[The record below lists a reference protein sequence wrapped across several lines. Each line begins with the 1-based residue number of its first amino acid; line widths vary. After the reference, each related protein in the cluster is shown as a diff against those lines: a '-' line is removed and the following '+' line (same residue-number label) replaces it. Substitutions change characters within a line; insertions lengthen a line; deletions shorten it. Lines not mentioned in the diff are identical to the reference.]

1 MKIIL
6 LSLLLFVSTLFGNV
20 GKITALSG
28 DVSLTRDSKNIV
40 AKIGTIIKEKDLIST
55 AKNARAQ
62 LVFTDKTII
71 SLGKNSTFDVEE
83 YFFDE
88 QKPAKT
94 KASFKVAKGVF
105 KSITGRIGKIN
116 PSKFKLK
123 TKSASI
129 GIRGTVF
136 FGEIADGKPDTIACT
151 SGAIVVETP
160 DGIVE
165 VLAGQLTSVEIGK
178 APTPPATIPPAK
190 AKKLEQSSGADK
202 NQQDSGEGQG
212 TAPST
217 TPASKPNITVPNAL
231 PAAIG
236 TAKDA
241 KNSKEDS
248 EKLDNV
254 LKNKD
259 SDSTNSIKDTPDPD
273 TPDDTPDNTG
283 GDTPDLNNPDNTGGN
298 TPDPDNTTKNYKVWG
313 SSSYRNNQGLTIN
326 PNNGEAYYGAIENQ
340 NGISDSFAKLENGFY
355 SARITL
361 YSFLPDG
368 SRKTDPYNTK
378 TTIPS
383 FELTSSANTYDGFS
397 RIYSYENPSY
407 NSIAGDQVTLY
418 ENIYVDSLQEFF
430 IYSKSYDEINVDYEF
445 RQKSVMGIAS
455 VFDDLPTDG
464 IDLYIDPEITDSSY
478 ESDQVFLAPTAINWK
493 NKNLLS
499 YEIYNGGLYIGIGKI
514 SKNNIDGTADLDFN
528 FYETKND
535 FSEKLT
541 STNSDMKIFGSEHQG
556 WGGTIFVQD
565 SAGDKSQMTHGEYKI
580 ASNYTNSNLEN
591 LKMPNVQNR
600 TSTGQT
606 TLKGFAV
613 GNSDINT
620 IELTINRTN
629 TISGSITN
637 TNNENIN
644 IQFNGLLGQ
653 NAGYITDDY
662 FATLGFSG
670 KINSQVSNVDDG
682 WLIAL
687 DSGNVGDETV
697 DDGISWGLW
706 AVDADGAGVSN
717 DVVTSAWVAAQDL
730 VQDISSLANTGVV
743 NYAGQALGTIT
754 DMNNLKTLIDPT
766 ISTMNL
772 SFDFDTGALTASL
785 NANNG
790 DFVHSITGDSD
801 ILNNNSSVYSMSG
814 YTQEVSGSIT
824 GSFYKEGAVTAGS
837 FNFEDA
843 KTYQRAVGVYKAA
856 K

>member
-40 AKIGTIIKEKDLIST
+40 AKIGTIINEKDLIST

-62 LVFTDKTII
+62 IVFTDKTII

-212 TAPST
+212 TAPT
-217 TPASKPNITVPNAL
+217 KAPASKPSIAVPNAL
-231 PAAIG
+231 SEAVG

-248 EKLDNV
+248 KKQDET
-254 LKNKD
+254 LKNAD
-259 SDSTNSIKDTPDPD
+259 SDSTNSGIDTPDPD
-273 TPDDTPDNTG
+273 NTDGNTPDP
-283 GDTPDLNNPDNTGGN
+283 NNPDNTGGN
-298 TPDPDNTTKNYKVWG
+298 TPNPDTTTKNYKVWG

-340 NGISDSFAKLENGFY
+340 NGISYSFAKMENGFY
-355 SARITL
+355 SAKIKL
-361 YSFLPDG
+361 YSFNPDG
-368 SRKTDPYNTK
+368 TRKNNPSSTIK
-378 TTIPS
+378 TIPS
-383 FELTSSANTYDGFS
+383 FELTSSTNTYNGFS
-397 RIYSYENPSY
+397 RIYTYSNPIYTSL
-407 NSIAGDQVTLY
+407 AGDEVTLN

-455 VFDDLPTDG
+455 VFDELPTDG
-464 IDLYIDPEITDSSY
+464 IDLYIDPEIADSSY

-591 LKMPNVQNR
+591 LKMPNIENR

-637 TNNENIN
+637 TNNEYIN

-670 KINSQVSNVDDG
+670 KINSQASNIDDG

-687 DSGNVGDETV
+687 DSGNVGDATV

-706 AVDADGAGVSN
+706 GIDADGAGVSN
-717 DVVTSAWVAAQDL
+717 DVITSAWVAAQDL

-743 NYAGQALGTIT
+743 SYAGQALGTIT
-754 DMNNLKTLIDPT
+754 DMNNNLTTLIDPT

-772 SFDFDTGALTASL
+772 SFDFDTGDLTASL
-785 NANNG
+785 NANDG
-790 DFVHSITGDSD
+790 DFVHSITGSSD
-801 ILNNNSSVYSMSG
+801 ILNNNSSVYTMSG
-814 YTQEVSGSIT
+814 ENQSVMGSIT
-824 GSFYKEGAVTAGS
+824 GSFYKEGAVTIGS
-837 FNFEDA
+837 FDFEEIG
-843 KTYQRAVGVYKAA
+843 TYRKAVGVYKAA

>member
-40 AKIGTIIKEKDLIST
+40 AKIGTIINEKDLIST

-62 LVFTDKTII
+62 IVFTDKTII

-212 TAPST
+212 TAPT
-217 TPASKPNITVPNAL
+217 KTPASKPSIAVPNAL
-231 PAAIG
+231 SEAVR

-248 EKLDNV
+248 KKQDET
-254 LKNKD
+254 LKNAD
-259 SDSTNSIKDTPDPD
+259 SDSTNSGIDTPDPD
-273 TPDDTPDNTG
+273 NTDGNTPDP
-283 GDTPDLNNPDNTGGN
+283 NNPDNTGGN
-298 TPDPDNTTKNYKVWG
+298 TPDPTTKNYKVWG

-340 NGISDSFAKLENGFY
+340 NGISDSFAKMENGFY
-355 SARITL
+355 SAKIKL
-361 YSFLPDG
+361 YSFNPDET
-368 SRKTDPYNTK
+368 RKNNPSSTTK
-378 TTIPS
+378 IIPNL
-383 FELTSSANTYDGFS
+383 EVDYLTNTYNGFS
-397 RIYSYENPSY
+397 RIYSSDNPSY
-407 NSIAGDQVTLY
+407 IGRAGDEVTLN

-430 IYSKSYDEINVDYEF
+430 IYSKSYDESNVDYEF

-455 VFDDLPTDG
+455 VFDELPTDG
-464 IDLYIDPEITDSSY
+464 IDLYIDPEITDPSY

-499 YEIYNGGLYIGIGKI
+499 YEIYKGGLYIGIGKI

-591 LKMPNVQNR
+591 LKMPNIENR

-637 TNNENIN
+637 TNNEYIN
-644 IQFNGLLGQ
+644 IQFNGELGQ

-670 KINSQVSNVDDG
+670 KINSQASNIDDG

-687 DSGNVGDETV
+687 DSGNVGDATV

-706 AVDADGAGVSN
+706 GVDADGAGVSN
-717 DVVTSAWVAAQDL
+717 DVITSAWVAAQDL

-743 NYAGQALGTIT
+743 SYAGQALGTIT
-754 DMNNLKTLIDPT
+754 DMNNNLTTLIDPT

-785 NANNG
+785 NANDG
-790 DFVHSITGDSD
+790 DFVHSITGSSD
-801 ILNNNSSVYSMSG
+801 ILNNNSSVYTMSG
-814 YTQEVSGSIT
+814 DTQDVSGSIT

-837 FNFEDA
+837 FNFEETTGA
-843 KTYQRAVGVYKAA
+843 YRKAVGVYKAA
-856 K
+856 KQ